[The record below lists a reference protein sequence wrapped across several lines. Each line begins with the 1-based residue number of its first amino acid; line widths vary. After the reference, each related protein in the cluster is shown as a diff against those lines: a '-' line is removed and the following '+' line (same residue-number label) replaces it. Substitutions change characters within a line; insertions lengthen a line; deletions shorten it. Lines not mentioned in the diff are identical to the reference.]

1 MSPELRDRPGG
12 HHSRGQWASNFA
24 GEQVESILRGGVCAS
39 SEMVGHVALSQEF
52 FAPFVDAP
60 PGVVRMGDCE
70 SLFPHL
76 HNKDRRRG
84 VPGELYCGNLTSSGQ
99 RCAG

>member
-1 MSPELRDRPGG
+1 MWYDDPCGLARCCLWGPLLGGKVSPELRDRPGG

-60 PGVVRMGDCE
+60 PGVVRMGD
-70 SLFPHL
+70 
-76 HNKDRRRG
+76 
-84 VPGELYCGNLTSSGQ
+84 
-99 RCAG
+99 